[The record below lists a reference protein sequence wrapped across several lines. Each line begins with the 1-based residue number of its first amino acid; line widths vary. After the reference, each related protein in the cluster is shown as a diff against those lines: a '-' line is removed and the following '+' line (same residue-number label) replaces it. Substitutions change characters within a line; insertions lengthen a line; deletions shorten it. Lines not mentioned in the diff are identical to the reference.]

1 MAPTRNV
8 LPYRT
13 DEADLHRLVAAR
25 ARGRTLDQVR
35 TLGFSAKSFDGV
47 VTTAQCLSLVSDK
60 NGELT
65 QYGRT
70 YALCSAADR
79 PEKLAH
85 LIRSYLPF
93 SLALDAALLH
103 GGPQPTPLEW
113 LETWWAAH
121 GFGSSESNRAEAAPV
136 FAKLVEFAGLGRYIQ
151 GRKGHP
157 SRIEWAADA
166 APSPATSVGA
176 PAAEELE
183 GVEPSRIQASA
194 PPGEMPLRDQRLA
207 APVLHDSGAEAG
219 HEAGPTALRWT
230 LGPGRE
236 VVLHLPAAL
245 SRAERERVLRLV
257 ELLLME

>member
-1 MAPTRNV
+1 MASTHNV

-47 VTTAQCLSLVSDK
+47 VTTAQCLSLIADK
-60 NGELT
+60 DGTLT

-70 YALCSAADR
+70 YALCSTAER
-79 PEKLAH
+79 PETLAL

-113 LETWWAAH
+113 LETWWSAH
-121 GFGSSESNRAEAAPV
+121 GFGSSESNRSEAAPV

-166 APSPATSVGA
+166 ASSSATPVDAS
-176 PAAEELE
+176 AAEETE
-183 GVEPSRIQASA
+183 GVESSLLPA
-194 PPGEMPLRDQRLA
+194 PPPAGEMPLRERLLA
-207 APVLHDSGAEAG
+207 APARDDSGAAAG
-219 HEAGPTALRWT
+219 HEPGTTALRWT
-230 LGPGRE
+230 LAPGRE

-245 SRAERERVLRLV
+245 SPAERERVLRLV